1 MTETSACYAE
11 QEILRIYSLEELR
24 TIAEHGCITGAAH
37 SHIYYN
43 QSQEF
48 FWRHE
53 DEIEE
58 YLYNIYGEKWL
69 SNFTSNQDSFRKAIN
84 SAVWAFIELVAQD
97 HTAQA

>member
-1 MTETSACYAE
+1 MIETQTRYAE

-43 QSQEF
+43 QSLEF

-58 YLYNIYGEKWL
+58 FFSNTYGEDWL
-69 SNFTSNQDSFRKAIN
+69 PNFTSKQDSFRKAIN
-84 SAVWAFIELVAQD
+84 SVVWAFIESVAQD
-97 HTAQA
+97 HTA